1 MTKLDLARKLAFKL
15 FSGAGIPYIPGMD
28 FLRLREDQLTMGYG
42 NGGTGKTSIAV
53 YESTVHTV
61 QELRKIPD
69 AVNLINDGVIKFV
82 VIDADSSY
90 DKDRHQQIAEAHG
103 VDFELVDKAM
113 MVKRVRDQVHLNTV
127 ILGPRKKRKRGGEE
141 GEEEEEPV
149 ESTSIGEGIEKEF
162 REMGAYPF
170 LVAIDAH
177 TVFYRNAVAGA
188 PKEYRGGTIARY
200 QTSLEKH
207 LMLLRWFSVDYRIP
221 TFVTSYPKSELFYAM
236 LPVRI
241 AKVEKEIKQARQEGR
256 NADVVRLMDE
266 LQRLKDETR
275 VPYIGGRPYQHWP
288 KVIFEL
294 RAPEETS
301 PRRVLKLIKH
311 RSHGYART
319 EFRLTQKGVEV

>member
-1 MTKLDLARKLAFKL
+1 M
-15 FSGAGIPYIPGMD
+15 
-28 FLRLREDQLTMGYG
+28 
-42 NGGTGKTSIAV
+42 
-53 YESTVHTV
+53 
-61 QELRKIPD
+61 
-69 AVNLINDGVIKFV
+69 
-82 VIDADSSY
+82 
-90 DKDRHQQIAEAHG
+90 
-103 VDFELVDKAM
+103 
-113 MVKRVRDQVHLNTV
+113 
-127 ILGPRKKRKRGGEE
+127 KKRKEE
-141 GEEEEEPV
+141 LIEEQAKKLFKELEEFEKTLPPRSGDPHKDAYYIIIPRLRKYQKLLKKYPAYAEAVAKITAYYMAKEAKRVAEDLTRYYEREEEEEPV
-149 ESTSIGEGIEKEF
+149 ELASIGEGIEKEL
-162 REMGAYPF
+162 REMGVYPF
-170 LVAIDAH
+170 LFCIDAH

-188 PKEYRGGTIARY
+188 PGEFKGGTIARY

-294 RAPEETS
+294 RAPDETS
-301 PRRVLKLIKH
+301 PLRVLKLIKH
-311 RSHGYART
+311 RSHGYVRT